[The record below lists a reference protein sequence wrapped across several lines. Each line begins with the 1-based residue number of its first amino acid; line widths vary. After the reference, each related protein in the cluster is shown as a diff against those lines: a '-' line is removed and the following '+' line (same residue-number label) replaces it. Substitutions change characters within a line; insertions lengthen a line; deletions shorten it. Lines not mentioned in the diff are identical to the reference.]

1 MKRYVGWWF
10 AALSV
15 AAAPAASA
23 QEPVK
28 VRLADAAQSQNGIAS
43 QVIIDLG
50 LDKKHG
56 FKLEYSAYPTLD
68 GLFNA
73 IRGKQADVGFGG
85 WTAFSQ
91 FRSQGF
97 PVMSIFPVGRGT
109 SLDILVPV
117 NSPIKTIDDLK
128 GKKVGS
134 YAGAAG
140 TATVLFRV
148 ITAKYYGFD
157 PGKTGHLQ
165 FAAPG
170 LLTKLMSEGELDA
183 ALLFDPLAAR
193 AIASGQ
199 FRVVGNLS
207 ELYRQKS
214 GKDFLWITYA
224 TNDEFAAK
232 HADVLVAFNRAWQEA
247 VAYVM
252 KNDKPIDDY
261 AAKVGMDAAGAKLLR
276 ERIRA
281 DYVLTWND
289 EFIRN
294 FTAFAVEAREV
305 MGPGFLETV
314 PPASFSTR
322 FVAR

>member
-1 MKRYVGWWF
+1 MGILG
-10 AALSV
+10 AALGV
-15 AAAPAASA
+15 IAAGSGLA
-23 QEPVK
+23 QQTVT

-43 QVIIDLG
+43 QVIIDQG
-50 LDKKHG
+50 LDRKYG

-68 GLFNA
+68 GLFTA

-97 PVMSIFPVGRGT
+97 PVVSIFPVGRGT

-117 NSPIKTIDDLK
+117 NSPIKTVDDLK

-148 ITAKYYGFD
+148 ITSKYFGFD

-170 LLTKLMSEGELDA
+170 LLTKLMSEGEIDA

-199 FRVVGNLS
+199 FRVIGNLS
-207 ELYRQKS
+207 ELYKQKS
-214 GKDFLWITYA
+214 GKEFLWITHA

-232 HADVLVAFNRAWQEA
+232 HPDVLVSFNRAWQEA

-261 AAKVGMDAAGAKLLR
+261 AAKVGMDPSGAKLLR
-276 ERIRA
+276 DRIRA

-289 EFIRN
+289 EYIRTI
-294 FTAFAVEAREV
+294 TAFAAEAREV
-305 MGPGFLETV
+305 MGQGFLETV